1 MLTVRKA
8 IKKVILEVEFESLK
22 YILKKSFFKNTYDG
36 FHFLKIL
43 QKKNKLVYIYLLKIP
58 NGVHYSRKV
67 SAENISAKKLSV
79 KIFNISVKY
88 FGQTFSSKK

>member
-43 QKKNKLVYIYLLKIP
+43 QKKTSLSIY
-58 NGVHYSRKV
+58 
-67 SAENISAKKLSV
+67 
-79 KIFNISVKY
+79 
-88 FGQTFSSKK
+88 TF

>member
-22 YILKKSFFKNTYDG
+22 YILKNTYDG

-43 QKKNKLVYIYLLKIP
+43 QKKTSLFIY
-58 NGVHYSRKV
+58 
-67 SAENISAKKLSV
+67 
-79 KIFNISVKY
+79 
-88 FGQTFSSKK
+88 TF